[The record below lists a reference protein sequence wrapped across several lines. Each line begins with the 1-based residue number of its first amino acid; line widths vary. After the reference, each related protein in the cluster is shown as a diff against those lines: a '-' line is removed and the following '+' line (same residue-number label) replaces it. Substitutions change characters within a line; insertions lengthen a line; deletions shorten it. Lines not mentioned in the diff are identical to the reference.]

1 MCKELPVSAIV
12 KKKKKKCLNVSHH
25 GNNACSLE
33 VTLKT

>member
-1 MCKELPVSAIV
+1 MCKELRLSAIV
-12 KKKKKKCLNVSHH
+12 KKKNCLNVSHR